1 MISADIQRPPSS
13 SSRRQD
19 SQIISSKAKAIPQM
33 ARCQPLSV
41 PSRAHTA
48 TAAARGSTPTRDNH
62 ALALMANTPVKN
74 VSHRPM
80 VHTAISTPSCVPRG
94 GSTEIMYL
102 NEPNVISQPELK
114 VFKVGI
120 T

>member
-1 MISADIQRPPSS
+1 
-13 SSRRQD
+13 
-19 SQIISSKAKAIPQM
+19 
-33 ARCQPLSV
+33 
-41 PSRAHTA
+41 
-48 TAAARGSTPTRDNH
+48 
-62 ALALMANTPVKN
+62 MANTPVKN